1 MTGNMKQLYQQYI
14 EVFPQEQDALRLFE
28 EQLRKQGEGSITS
41 RSTFASGHITAG
53 AIIVTLPSRHVL
65 MIDHQVLQKRLQ
77 PGGHVEPEDVSIL
90 DAAYREALEETGLGK
105 DVLKYVPLSDQDPE
119 LPFNISVHDIPESPT
134 KGEPS
139 HNHFDFLYLFI
150 VPDGTEARSDDIGVA
165 NHQWVPMLE
174 FAAEPEFT
182 RQAEK
187 VEKLLL
193 S

>member
-1 MTGNMKQLYQQYI
+1 MTGDIKQLYQQYI
-14 EVFPQEQDALRLFE
+14 EVFPQEHDALRPFE
-28 EQLRKQGEGSITS
+28 EQLRKQGEGGITS

-65 MIDHQVLQKRLQ
+65 MIDHQALQKRLQ
-77 PGGHVEPEDVSIL
+77 PGGHVESEDASIL

-105 DVLKYVPLSDQDPE
+105 DVLKYVPLSDQNPE
-119 LPFNISVHDIPESPT
+119 LPFNISVHAIPESSA

-150 VPDGTEARSDDIGVA
+150 VPDGTEARSDDVGVA

-187 VEKLLL
+187 VDKLLL